1 MFPDYTFLV
10 TVVTWTNSS
19 MQNSMVMVMF
29 ISVFDWEYLFLGK
42 LDPKNGNYQLRL
54 KFITYNHFH
63 NILRFFDV
71 GCWTLVDSVLWNH
84 TCLFVRPSV
93 RLSICP
99 SVHRSVRPSVSFL
112 KILSLVFSDIV
123 HDDNWLWYLVVDEAR
138 CFKKFFGS
146 PILGQMGQNW
156 AQK

>member
-99 SVHRSVRPSVSFL
+99 SLCPSFSKFSQDFIISFFWYCTWWQLIMISSGWRS
-112 KILSLVFSDIV
+112 
-123 HDDNWLWYLVVDEAR
+123 
-138 CFKKFFGS
+138 
-146 PILGQMGQNW
+146 QMF
-156 AQK
+156 